1 MYVANRH
8 TNAAGTLYTSST
20 YNSNLA
26 DLGEMSKE
34 VHLIPHILPLLPQ
47 AHPSLFT
54 LSYQKE
60 SDRLYKLYKVGLNVT

>member
-1 MYVANRH
+1 MCVTNRH

-20 YNSNLA
+20 YKSNLA
-26 DLGEMSKE
+26 DLGGMSKE
-34 VHLIPHILPLLPQ
+34 VHLIPHIPPLLPQ
-47 AHPSLFT
+47 VHPSLFT

>member
-8 TNAAGTLYTSST
+8 TNTAGTLYTSSM

-26 DLGEMSKE
+26 DLGGMRKE
-34 VHLIPHILPLLPQ
+34 VHLIPHIPPLLPQ
-47 AHPSLFT
+47 AHPSLFI

-60 SDRLYKLYKVGLNVT
+60 SDRLYKLYKVGLKVT